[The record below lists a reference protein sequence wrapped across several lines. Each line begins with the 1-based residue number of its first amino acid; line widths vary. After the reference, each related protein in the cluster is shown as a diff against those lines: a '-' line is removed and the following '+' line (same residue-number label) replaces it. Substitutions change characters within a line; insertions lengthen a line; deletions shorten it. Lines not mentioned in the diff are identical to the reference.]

1 MSNLKD
7 SKKYTDKLTVLYVD
21 DSNTLLKLVSLF
33 LNNIFKKV
41 YTASNG
47 VEGLESYKVNNPD
60 IVITDLT
67 MPKMDGHNLIKNIKK
82 INPDAPIIIISAHSD
97 SQNLL
102 EVIHMGVSD
111 FIPKPIDLELLQNA
125 LFKIANKLNK
135 NNNILDID
143 KINEE
148 NDLIKKL
155 EFLSSNHIK
164 IEFINQYRGVPI
176 IHEGHIT
183 DISNNTIS
191 VHAPSIQTLA
201 IKYQKHT
208 TIESELL
215 KIPIEAELYKIEPH
229 TREIQLTNFK
239 KLEFSSKNRKKL
251 RVEVDDKFITIIH
264 INDHKIDTKINN
276 LSKESIS
283 LNIDIKNLTINIDD
297 IIDLAFGFKLYTS
310 NQFGKHEKDERIYT
324 KGKIFKI
331 IKNTKPNNIT
341 IIVLFE
347 LNTANN
353 NILEKYI
360 YNRQFELIKEFK
372 QLKKRFEI

>member
-283 LNIDIKNLTINIDD
+283 LDIDIKNLTINIDD